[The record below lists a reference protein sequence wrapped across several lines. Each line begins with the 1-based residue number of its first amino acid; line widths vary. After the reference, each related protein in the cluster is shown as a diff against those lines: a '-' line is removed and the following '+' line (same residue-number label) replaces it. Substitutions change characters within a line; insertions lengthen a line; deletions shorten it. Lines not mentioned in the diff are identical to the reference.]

1 MDNEIL
7 TGLNKEI
14 VRIQT
19 AMQSVEPASQEY
31 EYLSDRLKDL
41 EGLRLNEKK
50 HDDDV
55 SAQAAAVERDL
66 IKKSEETERYEK
78 EQADR
83 EKDRKANF
91 LLRVAEIAT
100 PTIAGGVMF
109 LLGLNFEK
117 TGNICSPL
125 VRNTANKV
133 TTFWKK

>member
-14 VRIQT
+14 ARIQT

-31 EYLSDRLKDL
+31 EYMATRLKELD
-41 EGLRLNEKK
+41 GLRINEMK

-66 IKKSEETERYEK
+66 IKESEETERYEK
-78 EQADR
+78 EQVTR

-91 LLRVAEIAT
+91 WLRVAEVAT

>member
-19 AMQSVEPASQEY
+19 AMQSAEPASQEY
-31 EYLSDRLKDL
+31 EYMASRLKELD
-41 EGLRLNEKK
+41 GLRISEMK

-55 SAQAAAVERDL
+55 SAQAAAVEREL
-66 IKKSEETERYEK
+66 MKESEEAERYEK
-78 EQADR
+78 ERLDR
-83 EKDRKANF
+83 ERDRKTNGRFRA
-91 LLRVAEIAT
+91 AEIIV
-100 PTIAGGVMF
+100 PPIFGGLWF

-125 VRNTANKV
+125 VRNAANKAM
-133 TTFWKK
+133 TFLKK

>member
-66 IKKSEETERYEK
+66 IKESEETERYEK

-91 LLRVAEIAT
+91 LLRVAEIAA